1 MTPQQYLNQAKHLD
15 ALINVRLREID
26 YWKDMS
32 TNISGIKYDAMPKN
46 PNATTDAYFV
56 RCLDKICE
64 IQQDVEKKVR
74 QLIVLRDE
82 ISSRID
88 LLTNPEEQ
96 LVLRYRYI
104 DNCTWDEIASM
115 LNASLRTVYRIH
127 GAALQN
133 FSVPS

>member
-56 RCLDKICE
+56 RYLDKICE
-64 IQQDVEKKVR
+64 IQQDVEKKVG

>member
-56 RCLDKICE
+56 RYLDKICE

>member
-64 IQQDVEKKVR
+64 IQQDVEKR
-74 QLIVLRDE
+74 SD
-82 ISSRID
+82 S
-88 LLTNPEEQ
+88 
-96 LVLRYRYI
+96 
-104 DNCTWDEIASM
+104 
-115 LNASLRTVYRIH
+115 
-127 GAALQN
+127 
-133 FSVPS
+133 